1 MDGGYKYITVH
12 TTDKSKKVG
21 GGNPDNE
28 TLDKLSDQMKEIIPK
43 GTIRSFNEEI
53 EEYQSEQGVRE

>member
-28 TLDKLSDQMKEIIPK
+28 TLDALAAQIKEMVLR
-43 GTIRSFNEEI
+43 GTIRSFNEGI
-53 EEYQSEQGVRE
+53 EEYQRKQGLRD